1 MAGPL
6 PPHLL
11 PEGAAADAAGRLSVA
26 GCDLVDLAG
35 SFGTPLIVYDEDHVR
50 ARCREA
56 RAVFGDGAVA
66 YAAKA
71 FLCRAMAQL
80 VRDEGLH
87 LDVATGGEL
96 HVALAAGFPP
106 ERLVLHGNN
115 KSSAELA
122 DAVDAGVGRIVVDS
136 LDELDR
142 LDALA
147 AERGCRPVVL
157 LRVTPG
163 VEAHTHVYLT
173 TGRDDSK
180 FGFTVSSGAAAEA
193 VQRARAADSVELV
206 GIHAHIG
213 SQVFRIDSFQ
223 RAVATVAA
231 FANPLDLPEL
241 SVGGGLGVAYVT
253 GEEAPSITAW
263 GEAVLGAAAEA
274 GVRARLSVEPG
285 RAVVAQAAVAL
296 YTVGTIKHLPG
307 IRTYVAV
314 DGGMSDNPRP
324 VLYGSGYEVFLP
336 RAATAERPREVT
348 VVGKHCESGDVLV
361 ADGWVPQD
369 LAIGDVL
376 GIPVAGAYGYSMAS
390 NYNKVPRPAVVF
402 ARAGEAREVVRRET
416 YDDLLRLDR

>member
-1 MAGPL
+1 MSISSPT
-6 PPHLL
+6 
-11 PEGAAADAAGRLSVA
+11 AAVAACRWRAATSWTWPDA
-26 GCDLVDLAG
+26 
-35 SFGTPLIVYDEDHVR
+35 FGTPLIVYDEDHVR

-56 RAVFGDGAVA
+56 LAVFGDGAVA

-115 KSSAELA
+115 KSSRR
-122 DAVDAGVGRIVVDS
+122 AGATPSTPGWGASWWTASTSWTASTPWPPNV
-136 LDELDR
+136 
-142 LDALA
+142 A
-147 AERGCRPVVL
+147 AARPVL

-223 RAVATVAA
+223 
-231 FANPLDLPEL
+231 
-241 SVGGGLGVAYVT
+241 SVRWPRWP
-253 GEEAPSITAW
+253 PS
-263 GEAVLGAAAEA
+263 
-274 GVRARLSVEPG
+274 P
-285 RAVVAQAAVAL
+285 
-296 YTVGTIKHLPG
+296 
-307 IRTYVAV
+307 IRWTCRSCRWVAV
-314 DGGMSDNPRP
+314 WAWP
-324 VLYGSGYEVFLP
+324 
-336 RAATAERPREVT
+336 T
-348 VVGKHCESGDVLV
+348 
-361 ADGWVPQD
+361 
-369 LAIGDVL
+369 
-376 GIPVAGAYGYSMAS
+376 
-390 NYNKVPRPAVVF
+390 
-402 ARAGEAREVVRRET
+402 
-416 YDDLLRLDR
+416 

>member
-223 RAVATVAA
+223 RAVATLAA

-416 YDDLLRLDR
+416 YDDLLRLDL